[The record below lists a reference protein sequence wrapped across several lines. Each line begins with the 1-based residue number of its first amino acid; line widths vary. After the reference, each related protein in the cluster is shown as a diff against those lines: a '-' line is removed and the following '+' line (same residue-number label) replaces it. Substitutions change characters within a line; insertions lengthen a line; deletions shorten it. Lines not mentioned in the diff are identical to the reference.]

1 MWRCLVERNV
11 RMGQVS
17 NVGCKNGQRP
27 MVVNN
32 RHKLEKKYQHNYK
45 EHKRH
50 GEEIVDVA

>member
-1 MWRCLVERNV
+1 MLE
-11 RMGQVS
+11 MGQVS
-17 NVGCKNGQRP
+17 NIGCKNGQRP

-50 GEEIVDVA
+50 SKGIVDVT